1 MADESVEEPEARPYR
16 SWVRGDISLNPS
28 SSSWHPSD
36 RCRTFDELGYLLI
49 PQFATSEEVQSMK
62 IEMVRLV
69 QNEWFPGGKD
79 TTAVFR
85 TDDKQIQAQG
95 HSDYFLDS
103 ADRIHYFAEVD
114 AVDPTT
120 GALKPE
126 YLSNKNNTKNKIRAL
141 NKAGHGLH
149 LQQNSSAFASYTTSS
164 KVGSLLREL
173 GWVDPVVP
181 QSMYIF
187 KQASGVKG
195 GGEVTSHQDSTF
207 LHTEPRQTCIGLWLA
222 LDDATLTNG
231 CLWVRPGSHHEKLRR
246 RFVRNPKH
254 FGSALAYDDNNDTA
268 AGVGDRSEPQ
278 MIFNSVNINNSVPWE
293 GKLPDNSLS
302 APECKG
308 LYDAGFIP
316 VPCSAGDLVAFV
328 GTMDHLSLPNTSNG
342 ARHTFQL
349 HCVEGEG
356 AGVTWSKTNWLQYP
370 AESTFMKL

>member
-1 MADESVEEPEARPYR
+1 
-16 SWVRGDISLNPS
+16 
-28 SSSWHPSD
+28 
-36 RCRTFDELGYLLI
+36 
-49 PQFATSEEVQSMK
+49 MK
-62 IEMVRLV
+62 MEMVRLV
-69 QNEWFPGGKD
+69 QNNWFPGGKESGSD
-79 TTAVFR
+79 GREGDEGKGEGVTIFR

-103 ADRIHYFAEVD
+103 SNRIHYFAEVD
-114 AVDPTT
+114 AVDPAT

-149 LQQNSSAFASYTTSS
+149 LQQENNYYSHSPFASYTTSP
-164 KVGSLLREL
+164 KVGLLLREL

-187 KQASGVKG
+187 KQASGIRG

-254 FGSALAYDDNNDTA
+254 FGSNLAYDDDDNNNDNTTT
-268 AGVGDRSEPQ
+268 GGDRSEPQ
-278 MIFNSVNINNSVPWE
+278 MIFNTVNINNNVPWE
-293 GKLPDNSLS
+293 GKLPDNSLP
-302 APECKG
+302 APECTG
-308 LYDAGFIP
+308 LHNAGFIP
-316 VPCSAGDLVAFV
+316 VPCSAGDLVVFV
-328 GTMDHLSLPNTSNG
+328 GTMDHLSLPNTSDG

-370 AESTFMKL
+370 AGSTFMKL

>member
-1 MADESVEEPEARPYR
+1 MADNSEGGPYR
-16 SWVRGDISLNPS
+16 SWVRGDINLNS
-28 SSSWHPSD
+28 SPSWHPTD

-62 IEMVRLV
+62 MAMIQLV
-69 QNEWFPGGKD
+69 QNEWSPGGND
-79 TTAVFR
+79 TTTVFR

-95 HSDYFLDS
+95 QSDYFLDS
-103 ADRIHYFAEVD
+103 ANRIHYFAEVD

-120 GALKPE
+120 GALKEE
-126 YLSNKNNTKNKIRAL
+126 YLSNKNNVKNKIRAL

-149 LQQNSSAFASYTTSS
+149 LQENNHHSHSFFASYTTSP

-207 LHTEPRQTCIGLWLA
+207 LHTVPRQTCIGLWLA

-231 CLWVRPGSHHEKLRR
+231 CLWVRPRSHHEKLRR

-254 FGSALAYDDNNDTA
+254 FGSTLDYNNTNDYDTP
-268 AGVGDRSEPQ
+268 VGDRSEPQ
-278 MIFNSVNINNSVPWE
+278 MIFNTVNINNSVPWE
-293 GKLPDNSLS
+293 GKLPDKSLP
-302 APECKG
+302 APQCTG

-316 VPCSAGDLVAFV
+316 VPCSAGDLVVFV